1 MLLLTNAH
9 HASAN
14 QAVDTNDEDDDDN
27 ASQATNTTEKQ
38 LASRQSDLTSRK
50 SNFMTTSR
58 IFRLF
63 SAGVQAPKPN
73 DKVVYLAGAWDMFH
87 AGHCEILEAAKK
99 MGDYVIVGV
108 HNDQVVNSLR
118 GSNLPIM
125 NLNERVLSVLGCKVS
140 KV

>member
-9 HASAN
+9 HSTTAPT
-14 QAVDTNDEDDDDN
+14 AVENGDESDDDN

-38 LASRQSDLTSRK
+38 LASRQSELTSRK

-63 SAGVQAPKPN
+63 SAGVQAPKPS
-73 DKVVYLAGAWDMFH
+73 DKIIYLAGAWDMFH
-87 AGHCEILEAAKK
+87 AGHCEVLEAAKK
-99 MGDYVIVGV
+99 LGDYVIVGV

-118 GSNLPIM
+118 GSNLPIL
-125 NLNERVLSVLGCKVS
+125 NLNERVLSVLGCKVCM
-140 KV
+140 